1 MTIPAIKIL
10 KQQKSR
16 IDPSF
21 CFKFSC
27 NNRVTFTEITAKKFV
42 AVQRLIMASEKKFSF
57 KARLHSFKYAFR
69 GVFLLFHY
77 EHNAWIHLIAIVCAV
92 MAGIILSLT
101 SLEWVVILFAIGSVL
116 AAEAIN
122 TAIEKLADF
131 ISPSHQVL
139 IGKAKDLAAA
149 VLILS
154 TCAFIIGGIIFIP
167 KIIHF

>member
-1 MTIPAIKIL
+1 M
-10 KQQKSR
+10 
-16 IDPSF
+16 F
-21 CFKFSC
+21 
-27 NNRVTFTEITAKKFV
+27 AKKTTFV

-77 EHNAWIHLIAIVCAV
+77 EHNA
-92 MAGIILSLT
+92 
-101 SLEWVVILFAIGSVL
+101 WVVILFAIGSVL

>member
-1 MTIPAIKIL
+1 M
-10 KQQKSR
+10 
-16 IDPSF
+16 F
-21 CFKFSC
+21 
-27 NNRVTFTEITAKKFV
+27 AKKTTFV

-116 AAEAIN
+116 AAEA
-122 TAIEKLADF
+122 EKLADF

>member
-1 MTIPAIKIL
+1 MGSNP
-10 KQQKSR
+10 
-16 IDPSF
+16 
-21 CFKFSC
+21 
-27 NNRVTFTEITAKKFV
+27 
-42 AVQRLIMASEKKFSF
+42 
-57 KARLHSFKYAFR
+57 
-69 GVFLLFHY
+69 
-77 EHNAWIHLIAIVCAV
+77 
-92 MAGIILSLT
+92 
-101 SLEWVVILFAIGSVL
+101 FAIGSVL

>member
-1 MTIPAIKIL
+1 MKFL
-10 KQQKSR
+10 QKLGKALML
-16 IDPSF
+16 P
-21 CFKFSC
+21 
-27 NNRVTFTEITAKKFV
+27 V
-42 AVQRLIMASEKKFSF
+42 AVLPICGILMGIGYWLCPATMQGGDIHGVANLIGLFLVKAGGALIDNMA
-57 KARLHSFKYAFR
+57 
-69 GVFLLFHY
+69 
-77 EHNAWIHLIAIVCAV
+77 
-92 MAGIILSLT
+92 
-101 SLEWVVILFAIGSVL
+101 ILFAIGSVL

>member
-1 MTIPAIKIL
+1 M
-10 KQQKSR
+10 
-16 IDPSF
+16 
-21 CFKFSC
+21 
-27 NNRVTFTEITAKKFV
+27 
-42 AVQRLIMASEKKFSF
+42 
-57 KARLHSFKYAFR
+57 
-69 GVFLLFHY
+69 FLLFHY

-92 MAGIILSLT
+92 TAGIILSLT

>member
-1 MTIPAIKIL
+1 M
-10 KQQKSR
+10 
-16 IDPSF
+16 F
-21 CFKFSC
+21 
-27 NNRVTFTEITAKKFV
+27 AKKTTFV

-92 MAGIILSLT
+92 TAGIILSLT
-101 SLEWVVILFAIGSVL
+101 SLEWVAILFAIGSVL

-149 VLILS
+149 AVLILS
-154 TCAFIIGGIIFIP
+154 ICAFIIGGIIFIP

>member
-1 MTIPAIKIL
+1 M
-10 KQQKSR
+10 
-16 IDPSF
+16 
-21 CFKFSC
+21 
-27 NNRVTFTEITAKKFV
+27 
-42 AVQRLIMASEKKFSF
+42 
-57 KARLHSFKYAFR
+57 
-69 GVFLLFHY
+69 
-77 EHNAWIHLIAIVCAV
+77 IAIVCAV

-122 TAIEKLADF
+122 TAIEKQP
-131 ISPSHQVL
+131 ISFPRRIRSLSVKQ
-139 IGKAKDLAAA
+139 KDLAAA

>member
-1 MTIPAIKIL
+1 M
-10 KQQKSR
+10 
-16 IDPSF
+16 IDTGLA
-21 CFKFSC
+21 CF
-27 NNRVTFTEITAKKFV
+27 A
-42 AVQRLIMASEKKFSF
+42 IMANFFEKPISIDQIKHKYDRQNSHFEEYELLQLAKEFSF

>member
-1 MTIPAIKIL
+1 M
-10 KQQKSR
+10 
-16 IDPSF
+16 F
-21 CFKFSC
+21 
-27 NNRVTFTEITAKKFV
+27 AKKTTFV
-42 AVQRLIMASEKKFSF
+42 AVQRLIMASGKK
-57 KARLHSFKYAFR
+57 
-69 GVFLLFHY
+69 
-77 EHNAWIHLIAIVCAV
+77 IAIVCAV
-92 MAGIILSLT
+92 MAGIILPLT

>member
-1 MTIPAIKIL
+1 MINA
-10 KQQKSR
+10 QVDR
-16 IDPSF
+16 IS
-21 CFKFSC
+21 
-27 NNRVTFTEITAKKFV
+27 TA
-42 AVQRLIMASEKKFSF
+42 A
-57 KARLHSFKYAFR
+57 ARS
-69 GVFLLFHY
+69 
-77 EHNAWIHLIAIVCAV
+77 
-92 MAGIILSLT
+92 
-101 SLEWVVILFAIGSVL
+101 FAIGSVL

-149 VLILS
+149 VLILY

>member
-1 MTIPAIKIL
+1 M
-10 KQQKSR
+10 
-16 IDPSF
+16 F
-21 CFKFSC
+21 
-27 NNRVTFTEITAKKFV
+27 AKKTTFV

-101 SLEWVVILFAIGSVL
+101 SLEWVVILLL

>member
-1 MTIPAIKIL
+1 M
-10 KQQKSR
+10 
-16 IDPSF
+16 F
-21 CFKFSC
+21 
-27 NNRVTFTEITAKKFV
+27 AKKTTFV

-69 GVFLLFHY
+69 GVFLFFRY

-92 MAGIILSLT
+92 TAGIILSLT
-101 SLEWVVILFAIGSVL
+101 SLEWVAILFAIGSVL

-131 ISPSHQVL
+131 VSPAHQVL

-154 TCAFIIGGIIFIP
+154 ICAFIIGGIIFIP